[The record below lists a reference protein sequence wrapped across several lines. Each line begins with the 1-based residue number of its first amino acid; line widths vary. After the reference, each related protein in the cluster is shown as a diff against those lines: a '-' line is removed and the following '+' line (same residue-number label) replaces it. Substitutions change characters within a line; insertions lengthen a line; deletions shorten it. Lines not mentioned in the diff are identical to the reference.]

1 MEFSHT
7 TVTTIALL
15 KEKTKNFANEN
26 ISLSVSEDTMTMS
39 VLIEI
44 AALND
49 ADRVIIFNQFLS
61 IRIHPLVYKNIDIFT
76 RNCRYWLE
84 ELLKYNKIIHFKINI
99 TT

>member
-1 MEFSHT
+1 MKLYNITFPVEHKASMEFSYT

-49 ADRVIIFNQFLS
+49 ADRVINF
-61 IRIHPLVYKNIDIFT
+61 
-76 RNCRYWLE
+76 
-84 ELLKYNKIIHFKINI
+84 
-99 TT
+99 

>member
-1 MEFSHT
+1 MKLYNITFPVEHKASMEFSHT

-49 ADRVIIFNQFLS
+49 ADRVINF
-61 IRIHPLVYKNIDIFT
+61 
-76 RNCRYWLE
+76 
-84 ELLKYNKIIHFKINI
+84 
-99 TT
+99 

>member
-26 ISLSVSEDTMTMS
+26 ISLSVSEDTITMS

-49 ADRVIIFNQFLS
+49 ASIQFLS
-61 IRIHPLVYKNIDIFT
+61 IRIHPLVHKNIDIFT
-76 RNCRYWLE
+76 RNCGYWLE
-84 ELLKYNKIIHFKINI
+84 ELLAINSKYILTLIPFS
-99 TT
+99 

>member
-1 MEFSHT
+1 MKLYNITFSVEHKASMEFSHT

-39 VLIEI
+39 ILIEI

-49 ADRVIIFNQFLS
+49 ADRVINF
-61 IRIHPLVYKNIDIFT
+61 
-76 RNCRYWLE
+76 
-84 ELLKYNKIIHFKINI
+84 
-99 TT
+99 

>member
-39 VLIEI
+39 VLMEI

-49 ADRVIIFNQFLS
+49 ADRWLFLINS
-61 IRIHPLVYKNIDIFT
+61 YLLGYIHWSTKTLISLPETVDIDL
-76 RNCRYWLE
+76 RNC
-84 ELLKYNKIIHFKINI
+84 
-99 TT
+99 

>member
-1 MEFSHT
+1 MKLYNITFPVEHKASMEFSHT

-49 ADRVIIFNQFLS
+49 VDQFLS
-61 IRIHPLVYKNIDIFT
+61 IRIHPLVHKNIDIFT
-76 RNCRYWLE
+76 RNCRY
-84 ELLKYNKIIHFKINI
+84 
-99 TT
+99 

>member
-1 MEFSHT
+1 MKLYNITFSVEHKASMEFSHT

-49 ADRVIIFNQFLS
+49 ADRVINF
-61 IRIHPLVYKNIDIFT
+61 
-76 RNCRYWLE
+76 
-84 ELLKYNKIIHFKINI
+84 
-99 TT
+99 